1 MKSLKPT
8 RETDGAS
15 PTRAGLQPFAGLSN
29 GRLMPLWLIPMLYTV
44 ASVTAGLILPR
55 LEHAYLADYAENIS
69 VGSALAFFSSVSS
82 GMMALTGIVFAIAFV
97 LVQFNAIAY
106 SPRLVVMFAGSPKLF
121 HTLGI
126 FFATFFYSLAAI
138 VWTDRGGSGRVPLFS
153 TLLVAI
159 LLIVSMVAFARLVQ
173 SLNDLQIHNVLQ
185 VIGAHGRSVIRLMF
199 PLIVDSANA
208 GRELTRPAV
217 VLGPVTLT
225 LTHSG
230 EPRVITRFDLDALVR
245 LAQNADAVVAIE
257 CGVGDTLVE
266 DSVLLRVHGT
276 GPKLPEQALRQAIHL
291 ATSRTF
297 EQDPKYAI
305 RLLVD
310 IAIRAL
316 SPAVNDPT
324 TAVQALDQ
332 IEDLLRRLGRRRLD
346 AGYARDS
353 DGTIRV
359 TFPTP
364 TWQDYLALSFDE
376 IRQFGAASIQVGRRL
391 RAALV
396 GLSETIAVGD
406 RRAAVQKYLDHLNLG
421 IGRSSFDDQ
430 DRAAA
435 LQEDRQ
441 GLGLSRRRPASE
453 SLPIEPQK
461 VHSVPET

>member
-1 MKSLKPT
+1 MKPPKPT
-8 RETDGAS
+8 RDTHSAS
-15 PTRAGLQPFAGLSN
+15 PTTGGLQSFARLSN

-44 ASVTAGLILPR
+44 ASVTAGLIFPR
-55 LEHAYLADYAENIS
+55 MEHAYLADYAENIS

-106 SPRLVVMFAGSPKLF
+106 SPRLVVLFAGSPRLF

-185 VIGAHGRSVIRLMF
+185 VIGTRGRSVIRVMF
-199 PLIVDSANA
+199 PLIADNA
-208 GRELTRPAV
+208 KVSREEIDAPLN
-217 VLGPVTLT
+217 LGQPTQT

-230 EPRVITRFDLDALVR
+230 EPRTITRFDFDTLVR
-245 LAQNADAVVAIE
+245 VAQGADAVVAIE
-257 CGVGDTLVE
+257 CGVGDTVVE
-266 DSVLLRVHGT
+266 DAVLLRAYGAT
-276 GPKLPEQALRQAIHL
+276 RKLPEQALTRAIHL
-291 ATSRTF
+291 ATSRSF

-332 IEDLLRRLGRRRLD
+332 IEDLLRRLGCRQLE
-346 AGYARDS
+346 AG
-353 DGTIRV
+353 
-359 TFPTP
+359 
-364 TWQDYLALSFDE
+364 
-376 IRQFGAASIQVGRRL
+376 
-391 RAALV
+391 
-396 GLSETIAVGD
+396 
-406 RRAAVQKYLDHLNLG
+406 
-421 IGRSSFDDQ
+421 
-430 DRAAA
+430 
-435 LQEDRQ
+435 
-441 GLGLSRRRPASE
+441 
-453 SLPIEPQK
+453 
-461 VHSVPET
+461 

>member
-1 MKSLKPT
+1 MKSLKPR

-15 PTRAGLQPFAGLSN
+15 PTRGGLQPSARLSN

-55 LEHAYLADYAENIS
+55 MEHAYLADYAENIS

-106 SPRLVVMFAGSPKLF
+106 SPRLVVLFAGSPRLF

-185 VIGAHGRSVIRLMF
+185 VIGARGRSVIRVMF
-199 PLIVDSANA
+199 PLIAGSADA
-208 GRELTRPAV
+208 KGSEPPFA
-217 VLGPVTLT
+217 LGPVMQT

-245 LAQNADAVVAIE
+245 LAQDADAVVAIE
-257 CGVGDTLVE
+257 YGVGDTLVE
-266 DSVLLRVHGT
+266 DAVLLRVHGA
-276 GPKLPEQALRQAIHL
+276 GRKLPEQALTRAIHVG
-291 ATSRTF
+291 TSRSF

-324 TAVQALDQ
+324 TAVQGLDQ
-332 IEDLLRRLGRRRLD
+332 IEDLLRRLGRRQLD
-346 AGYARDS
+346 AGHARDS

-364 TWQDYLALSFDE
+364 TWQDYLAISFDE
-376 IRQFGAASIQVGRRL
+376 IRQYGAASIQIGRRL

-396 GLSETIAVGD
+396 GLSETIAVED
-406 RRAAVQKYLDHLNLG
+406 RRATVQKYLDHLNLG
-421 IGRSSFDDQ
+421 IGRSNFDDQ

-461 VHSVPET
+461 VHSVPES